1 MILVNV
7 AHFTEILY
15 GNSDQTLV
23 KSLYGL
29 LNFEIGGL
37 ECRVITADYI
47 SRVHYMHMFHLFC
60 NALVHVIYS
69 VVSGQYS
76 YTIDRWYKT
85 EFNISA

>member
-7 AHFTEILY
+7 AHFTEIVY

-37 ECRVITADYI
+37 ECHVITVEYI
-47 SRVHYMHMFHLFC
+47 SRV
-60 NALVHVIYS
+60 
-69 VVSGQYS
+69 Q
-76 YTIDRWYKT
+76 
-85 EFNISA
+85 